1 MNLVESIAS
10 AYKTLVHNK
19 VRSFLT
25 MLGIVIGI
33 MSVIVVMSLG
43 DSAQGLILNEV
54 KTLGSNLIIIMPGKT
69 DPKGPPSTLFGN
81 VVTTLKYKDATQILK
96 ANNPHIE
103 SVCAYVQGTD
113 VISWSDNNPILT
125 FKGVMSTYIEAEGAK
140 LQAGR
145 FFTEEEDNSNARV
158 IVLGSKAAKDIFGE
172 QDPLGEKV
180 KIRKVNFTVIG
191 VLAERGGGLAQTQD
205 KEVFVPLKTAQNFLL
220 GIDYVSSIRVKVDK
234 SENINDTIM
243 YIEDVLRRS
252 HNIHNPDDDDFTVR
266 SSETAIE
273 AIAQITSA
281 VQFFLV
287 AIASISLLVG
297 GFGIMNIM
305 LATVQERTKE
315 IGLRK
320 AVGAKNSDI
329 IWQFLIETSFITLV
343 AGVIG
348 IILGAL
354 ISWLVAV
361 VAQFFGLQWDFI
373 VSPFSIFLGC
383 FVSISV
389 GLIFGIAPARRAS
402 LLNPIEALHYE

>member
-43 DSAQGLILNEV
+43 NSAQGLILNEV
-54 KTLGSNLIIIMPGKT
+54 KSLGSNLIIIMPGKA

>member
-373 VSPFSIFLGC
+373 VSPISIFGMFC
-383 FVSISV
+383 F
-389 GLIFGIAPARRAS
+389 
-402 LLNPIEALHYE
+402 Y

>member
-1 MNLVESIAS
+1 MNLVESITS

-43 DSAQGLILNEV
+43 DSAKGLILNEV

-69 DPKGPPSTLFGN
+69 NPKGPPSTLFGN

-96 ANNPHIE
+96 ADNPHIE

-113 VISWSDNNPILT
+113 VLSWSDNNPILT

-145 FFTEEEDNSNARV
+145 FFTEEEDNYNARV

-172 QDPLGEKV
+172 QNPLGEKV

-205 KEVFVPLKTAQNFLL
+205 KEVFIPLKTAQNLLL

-305 LATVQERTKE
+305 LATVQERTRE

-329 IWQFLIETSFITLV
+329 TLQFLIETSFITLV

-383 FVSISV
+383 FVSVGV

>member
-43 DSAQGLILNEV
+43 NSAQGLILNEV

>member
-43 DSAQGLILNEV
+43 NSAQGLILNEV
-54 KTLGSNLIIIMPGKT
+54 KSLGSNLIIIMPGKA

-96 ANNPHIE
+96 DNNPHIE

-113 VISWSDNNPILT
+113 VVSWSDNNPILT

-205 KEVFVPLKTAQNFLL
+205 KEVFVPLKTAQNLLL

-266 SSETAIE
+266 SSETAIA
-273 AIAQITSA
+273 AITQITSA

-329 IWQFLIETSFITLV
+329 TWQFLIETSFITLV
-343 AGVIG
+343 AGIVG
-348 IILGAL
+348 IILGIL

-361 VAQFFGLQWDFI
+361 VAQFFGLQWDLI
-373 VSPFSIFLGC
+373 ISPFSIFLGC
-383 FVSISV
+383 FVSIGV

>member
-43 DSAQGLILNEV
+43 DSAKGLILNEV
-54 KTLGSNLIIIMPGKT
+54 KTLGSNLIIIMPGKA

-96 ANNPHIE
+96 DNNPHIE

-113 VISWSDNNPILT
+113 VVSWSDNNPILT

-145 FFTEEEDNSNARV
+145 FFTEEEDNYNARV

-172 QDPLGEKV
+172 QNPLGEKV

-205 KEVFVPLKTAQNFLL
+205 KEVFIPLKTAQNLLL

-305 LATVQERTKE
+305 LATVQERTRE

-329 IWQFLIETSFITLV
+329 TLQFLIETSFITLV

-383 FVSISV
+383 FVSVGV

>member
-145 FFTEEEDNSNARV
+145 FFTEEEDNYNARV

-172 QDPLGEKV
+172 QNPLGEKV

-205 KEVFVPLKTAQNFLL
+205 KEVFIPLKTAQNLLL

-266 SSETAIE
+266 SSEKAIE

-329 IWQFLIETSFITLV
+329 TLQFLIETSFITLV

-373 VSPFSIFLGC
+373 VSPFSIFWGC
-383 FVSISV
+383 FVSVSV

>member
-1 MNLVESIAS
+1 MNLVESITS

-43 DSAQGLILNEV
+43 DSAKGLILNEV

-69 DPKGPPSTLFGN
+69 NPKGPPSTLFGN

-96 ANNPHIE
+96 ADNPHIE

-113 VISWSDNNPILT
+113 VLSWSDNNPILT

-145 FFTEEEDNSNARV
+145 FFTEEEDNYNARV

-172 QDPLGEKV
+172 QNPLGEKV

-205 KEVFVPLKTAQNFLL
+205 KEVFIPLKTAQNLLL

-297 GFGIMNIM
+297 GFGIMN
-305 LATVQERTKE
+305 
-315 IGLRK
+315 
-320 AVGAKNSDI
+320 
-329 IWQFLIETSFITLV
+329 
-343 AGVIG
+343 
-348 IILGAL
+348 
-354 ISWLVAV
+354 
-361 VAQFFGLQWDFI
+361 
-373 VSPFSIFLGC
+373 
-383 FVSISV
+383 
-389 GLIFGIAPARRAS
+389 
-402 LLNPIEALHYE
+402 

>member
-43 DSAQGLILNEV
+43 NSAQGLILNEV
-54 KTLGSNLIIIMPGKT
+54 KSLGSNLIIIMPGKA

-96 ANNPHIE
+96 DNNPHIE

-113 VISWSDNNPILT
+113 VVSWSDNNPILT

-145 FFTEEEDNSNARV
+145 FFTEEEDNYNARV

-172 QDPLGEKV
+172 QNPLGEKV

-205 KEVFVPLKTAQNFLL
+205 KEVFIPLKTAQNLLL

-305 LATVQERTKE
+305 LATVQERTRE

-329 IWQFLIETSFITLV
+329 TLQFLIETSFITLV

-383 FVSISV
+383 FVSVGV

>member
-1 MNLVESIAS
+1 MNLVESITS

-43 DSAQGLILNEV
+43 DSAKGLILNEV

-69 DPKGPPSTLFGN
+69 NPKGPPSTLFGN

-96 ANNPHIE
+96 ADNPHIE

-113 VISWSDNNPILT
+113 VLSWSDNNPILT

-145 FFTEEEDNSNARV
+145 FFTEEEDNYNARV

-172 QDPLGEKV
+172 QNPLGEKV

-205 KEVFVPLKTAQNFLL
+205 KEVFIPLKTAQNLLL

-329 IWQFLIETSFITLV
+329 TWQFLIETSFITLV

-383 FVSISV
+383 FVSVGV

>member
-43 DSAQGLILNEV
+43 NSAQGLILNEV

-205 KEVFVPLKTAQNFLL
+205 KEVFVPLKTAQNLLL

>member
-1 MNLVESIAS
+1 
-10 AYKTLVHNK
+10 
-19 VRSFLT
+19 
-25 MLGIVIGI
+25 
-33 MSVIVVMSLG
+33 
-43 DSAQGLILNEV
+43 
-54 KTLGSNLIIIMPGKT
+54 
-69 DPKGPPSTLFGN
+69 
-81 VVTTLKYKDATQILK
+81 LK

-373 VSPFSIFLGC
+373 VSPISIFGMFC
-383 FVSISV
+383 F
-389 GLIFGIAPARRAS
+389 
-402 LLNPIEALHYE
+402 Y